1 LENQKSNFQK
11 IFHTEIFF
19 ENKIL
24 KTDSEIFKKT
34 GCRPENSHLQQE
46 IRRLQMAKKKSKYS
60 FINEVHEQI
69 MKATVVNRRGEAK
82 VKRSDLKNI
91 IETAFNTGAKAAASG
106 ERVRFPV
113 IGALVRKEV
122 KARKSGKGVNP
133 FTGEPMEIKARPAT
147 KKPRWSFPRSLK
159 DTFANKRNW

>member
-1 LENQKSNFQK
+1 
-11 IFHTEIFF
+11 
-19 ENKIL
+19 
-24 KTDSEIFKKT
+24 
-34 GCRPENSHLQQE
+34 
-46 IRRLQMAKKKSKYS
+46 MAKKKVKYS
-60 FINEVHEQI
+60 FINEVYESVLKSAEVTRKGQ
-69 MKATVVNRRGEAK
+69 VRL
-82 VKRSDLKNI
+82 KRADLKAA
-91 IETAFNTGAKAAASG
+91 IENAFINGAKAAASG

-133 FTGEPMEIKARPAT
+133 FTGEAMEIKARPAT